1 MSATTSAVTAAI
13 RVTGTCARRARMP
26 CDSNRRANQS
36 SRPSSPRGGSN
47 GGFSWDRSPG
57 VLNSAIVPPNLTRRP
72 SRIPKLPCEL
82 IDTWVSD
89 GDVSAVAAAV
99 VGRGGIREE
108 RLAGAARPDSLFALA
123 SLTKPLVALA
133 VMVAAEEGSV
143 DLDAPAAE
151 HLPAY
156 RTPAKAAITP
166 RHLLAHASGLP
177 ESGPRGV
184 ASLDVEPVHPPATRR
199 VYSNE
204 GYAVL
209 GALLAAATGIG
220 HADYVHQ
227 AVFGPLGMDAFLGL
241 PEAESHRALD
251 VREPGLWREGT
262 PLFNSRAW
270 RARASAAGG
279 AFATSTAYARVV
291 QLLLDRGAPL
301 LAPET
306 FDEFA
311 RVQYPGLAGGIES
324 FMTWDLA
331 DWGLGCDIRDAKRP
345 HWSGTRTS
353 PATLSHFGASGTLM
367 WADPEARAGLVCLA
381 NRGTY
386 SGWMMR
392 PGRWPDLSDRVVA
405 EAAP

>member
-1 MSATTSAVTAAI
+1 M
-13 RVTGTCARRARMP
+13 
-26 CDSNRRANQS
+26 
-36 SRPSSPRGGSN
+36 
-47 GGFSWDRSPG
+47 
-57 VLNSAIVPPNLTRRP
+57 
-72 SRIPKLPCEL
+72 
-82 IDTWVSD
+82 IDTWVVE
-89 GDVSAVAAAV
+89 GDVPAVAAAV
-99 VGRGGIREE
+99 IGRGGIREQHT
-108 RLAGAARPDSLFALA
+108 AGIARPDSLFALA

-133 VMVAAEEGSV
+133 VMVAAEEGSI

-156 RTPAKAAITP
+156 RTTAKEAITA

-177 ESGPRGV
+177 ESGPAGV
-184 ASLDVEPVHPPATRR
+184 ASIDVEPVHPPATRR

-209 GALLAAATGIG
+209 GALLTAATGIG
-220 HADYVHQ
+220 HAGYVHQ
-227 AVFGPLGMDAFLGL
+227 AVFAPLGLDAFLGL
-241 PEAESHRALD
+241 PEAEAQRALD
-251 VREPGLWREGT
+251 VREPGLWRRGT

-270 RARASAAGG
+270 RVRASAAGG
-279 AFATSTAYARVV
+279 AFATCSAYARVV

-324 FMTWDLA
+324 FMTWERA
-331 DWGLGCDIRDAKRP
+331 DWGLGCDIRDGKEP
-345 HWSGTRTS
+345 HWTGTRTS

-367 WADPEARAGLVCLA
+367 WADPGAGVGLVCLA

-392 PGRWPDLSDRVVA
+392 PGRWPDLSDRVLG
-405 EAAP
+405 EAAA

>member
-1 MSATTSAVTAAI
+1 VTA
-13 RVTGTCARRARMP
+13 
-26 CDSNRRANQS
+26 
-36 SRPSSPRGGSN
+36 
-47 GGFSWDRSPG
+47 
-57 VLNSAIVPPNLTRRP
+57 
-72 SRIPKLPCEL
+72 
-82 IDTWVSD
+82 
-89 GDVSAVAAAV
+89 GDVPAVAAAV
-99 VGRGGIREE
+99 VGREGIREQ
-108 RLAGAARPDSLFALA
+108 RTAGAARADSLFALA

-133 VMVAAEEGSV
+133 VMVAAEEGSI
-143 DLDAPAAE
+143 DLDAPVAD

-156 RTPAKAAITP
+156 ATQAKRAITA
-166 RHLLAHASGLP
+166 RHLLSHASGLP

-184 ASLDVEPVHPPATRR
+184 PSLDVEPVRPPATRR

-227 AVFGPLGMDAFLGL
+227 AVFEPLGLDAFLGL
-241 PEAESHRALD
+241 PETESDRALD

-270 RARASAAGG
+270 RVRASAAGG
-279 AFATSTAYARVV
+279 AFATPAAYARVV
-291 QLLLDRGAPL
+291 QLLLERGAPL

-324 FMTWDLA
+324 FMTWEHDA

-367 WADPEARAGLVCLA
+367 WADPVAGVGLVCLA

-392 PGRWPDLSDRVVA
+392 PGRWPDLSDRVLD
-405 EAAP
+405 EAR